1 MTDHLTSSLTE
12 EQRRL
17 LALRLRNA
25 DRSQPVSFTQEQL
38 WFLDR
43 LDPGN
48 PAYAIPFGL
57 RLTGP
62 LDRTALELAVGRVVD
77 RHSALRTT
85 FFERDGELRQRVRD
99 NASIAIEVTDL
110 SANPE
115 RVPEVALEHARHVFD
130 LSAGPLVAF
139 RLVVLGEQE
148 HLLLVTAHH
157 IVFDAASADVFAA
170 DLAAFYGGETL
181 PEPTMSFGRHAAAE
195 RRRLTDEVMDGHLAY
210 WKDRLAGG
218 PARSTVPSDLP
229 RPPVQT
235 HTGGRR
241 HFVVPKDL
249 TDRLA
254 AKARELGV
262 SLNAVVL
269 SGFAALIGQ
278 ERVLLGLPV
287 SGRGRAEL
295 ETMIGSLA
303 NMLVLRV
310 DLDGDASEVIR
321 GTHRAISE
329 AYAHQDAPY
338 ARVVEAVDPPRD
350 PSQNPLFQAM
360 LSLTD
365 APVTRTAGGV
375 EFSPFEVDN
384 GLTDFDL
391 FVVLSRVDGE
401 LRGVLGYNADLYLD
415 ETIGE
420 LAEQFLTVLAGLV
433 SGQPLRHRERISI
446 AATFT
451 ADPVREPLDVLNG
464 VLRLPVDVELA
475 PYQQIV
481 QHLLGGD
488 GGRRADVVLLR
499 WEDWLRHGDGTEA
512 NWEEL
517 EAAVTAYRQR
527 STAPLFLVVCPSQQS
542 FGHLDDRLAVLADR
556 TEGVHAVWFADWA
569 KALPVSAT
577 FDPQADKLGHVPYT
591 QEMFAALAILLTR
604 RLHPDADRLH
614 LLETAL
620 GDPASLAGRA
630 APAIRAVA
638 IDTPPVAPRN
648 RTEERL
654 AAVWREVLKLDE
666 VGVTHD
672 FFALGGHS
680 LLATQLL
687 SKVFAE
693 FGVDVSLHA
702 LFTHP
707 TVEALAALVDEPR
720 ETGHPLSPVSR
731 AEALELSAIQQ
742 RMWAA
747 TQLDP
752 ATTRMNTTFAVKLHG
767 ALDVPALR
775 GALAEVVRR
784 HEILR
789 TTFSEQDG
797 RPVMVV
803 RPDMDCWLPDAV
815 GSPEEFLLEHT
826 NHVYDLE
833 HGPLLRARLVRTGE
847 QEHHLLLGMHHI
859 VCDNTSW
866 GVLLAELSAG
876 YAQADLPELAV
887 QYADYAAWQ
896 QELLTEQAL
905 EPHRTHWRSYLAD
918 APSQL
923 EMPADRPE
931 RNETR
936 RTSSVVPDEVTE
948 ALKDLARAEGST
960 PFATLL
966 AAYAVVLYRRSAQ
979 PDVVLS
985 VPQQGRPRP
994 EVEHLIGCFTDLLP
1008 IRVDLAGRLSFRQ
1021 VLQRVHRAMVD
1032 GYQHADVP
1040 FSSVAHVLPRQKGRH
1055 PVYQCA
1061 FNYADLP
1068 DEAMSWPGL
1077 DLMPLEVPVTSLDF
1091 DLFLTLTTENGDLAA
1106 TLEYSADLFGTC
1118 GADELLGSF
1127 VTQLTEL
1134 VDSPDAPIVVERAV
1148 STVDGLPLSIM
1159 SSRPLDGVLAVLSS
1173 WADRL
1178 DLPLTVRTTPA
1189 GQILRP
1195 LLDPE
1200 AGLDGVEREITALV
1214 LRWED
1219 LFDGG
1224 VASFENAFAGLC
1236 TAIERWTGRTGAS
1249 LVVLATSEREEKPW
1263 PGVFGHAADRLAR
1276 RFPEVSVVDLLTAE
1290 GDQDVVLG
1298 NALARLAHGG
1308 ELPEDER
1315 TTQAPSTEEERA
1327 LAAVWQDVLKLP
1339 GVGVHD
1345 DFFELGGDSMTAI
1358 QVVWLANQAG
1368 IKLTPAQLTAKRT
1381 IAELLRVPM
1390 SEEQQA
1396 LAAVWCEV
1404 LKVPEVGLHDDFFEL
1419 GGDSMTAIQVVWLAN
1434 QAGIR
1439 FTPAQLTAKRTIAEL
1454 CAADVPGEAIDQ
1466 GPVEGDFLA
1475 TGAQRWF
1482 FEALAT
1488 SMVAPAHFNHPY
1500 YLQLRVPAAPEQL
1513 EQATHAL
1520 VAHHD
1525 GMRLRFRRE
1534 GIDWHAS
1541 HGPVEGAMPFVSFDV
1556 SAAADREQAIEDHLD
1571 EVHPTLDIAH
1581 GPLAKVVH
1589 FGLGGHEPDR
1599 VMIICHHLVTDGV
1612 SRSLILEDFQN
1623 ALRQVLAGETVDL
1636 GPKTTSFRDWAK
1648 KIDEY
1653 ARGPKPMEELE
1664 YWERQA
1670 PGSEELTADLP
1681 GRNTFG
1687 VMRDIHTTIDAET
1700 TARLRELA
1708 KAHQVGVSDLL
1719 VWASVRMA
1727 ADRSGSPEWTIATT
1741 GHGREALF
1749 DGLDLSRTVGWF
1761 QVMYP
1766 IRLTL
1771 PDTTD
1776 TNAVVSLAEQ
1786 LRQVP
1791 VNGIGY
1797 GLLRYNNPDP
1807 AVRQRLETANPQL
1820 TVNYAGAF
1828 GFTDLSSADEL
1839 FELCERELGVLQDK
1853 GTVWPG
1859 RIDVVGSLV
1868 HDRLRIEM
1876 NYGSEM
1882 FLPETAR
1889 RMLGD
1894 VEALLRRLVA
1904 DRPSAQNRMR

>member
-1 MTDHLTSSLTE
+1 MTDNLTSSLTE
-12 EQRRL
+12 EQRQL

-85 FFERDGELRQRVRD
+85 FFERDGELRQRVHD
-99 NASIAIEVTDL
+99 TVPIAIGVTDL
-110 SANPE
+110 SGNPD
-115 RVPEVALEHARHVFD
+115 RADEVALEHARHVFD
-130 LSAGPLVAF
+130 LSNGPLVAF
-139 RLVVLGEQE
+139 RLVVLGEEE

-157 IVFDAASADVFAA
+157 IVFDAASADVFSA
-170 DLAAFYGGETL
+170 DLAAFYGGEAL
-181 PEPTMSFGRHAAAE
+181 PELTTTFGRHAAAE
-195 RRRLTDEVMDGHLAY
+195 RRRLTPEVMDGHLAY
-210 WKDRLAGG
+210 WRDKLAGS

-229 RPPVQT
+229 RPAVQT

-241 HFVVPKDL
+241 HFVVPAGL
-249 TDRLA
+249 TERLA
-254 AKARELGV
+254 AKARALGV

-278 ERVLLGLPV
+278 ERVLLGMPV
-287 SGRGRAEL
+287 SGRGRPEL
-295 ETMIGSLA
+295 ERMVGSLA

-310 DLDGDASEVIR
+310 DLDGDVNDVVR

-329 AYAHQDAPY
+329 AYSHQDAPY

-350 PSQNPLFQAM
+350 PSRNPLFQAM
-360 LSLTD
+360 LSLTE
-365 APVTRTAGGV
+365 APAARVARGV

-401 LRGVLGYNADLYLD
+401 LRGVLGYNADLYLE
-415 ETIGE
+415 ETVAELGE
-420 LAEQFLTVLAGLV
+420 RFLAVLTDLV
-433 SGQPLRHRERISI
+433 ADRPLRRRDRISV

-451 ADPVREPLDVLNG
+451 ADPLREPLDVLHG

-475 PYQQIV
+475 PYGQTV
-481 QHLLGGD
+481 QHLLRGD
-488 GGRRADVVLLR
+488 DGRLADVVLLR
-499 WEDWLRHGDGTEA
+499 WEDWLRHGDAVEA
-512 NWEEL
+512 SWREL
-517 EAAVTAYRQR
+517 ETAVEAYRQQ
-527 STAPLFLVVCPSQQS
+527 SSAPLYLVVCPSEKP
-542 FGHLDDRLAVLADR
+542 FGHLDDRLAVLADQ

-569 KALPVSAT
+569 QTLPVGTA

-591 QEMFAALAILLTR
+591 PEMFAALAILLTR
-604 RLHPDADRLH
+604 ALHPSTGRLH
-614 LLETAL
+614 LLDTAL
-620 GDPASLAGRA
+620 GDPASLASRA
-630 APAIRAVA
+630 APSVRAVA
-638 IDTPPVAPRN
+638 VDTPPVAPRTP
-648 RTEERL
+648 TEERL
-654 AAVWREVLKLDE
+654 AAVWREVLKVEE

-707 TVEALAALVDEPR
+707 TVEALAELVEEPR
-720 ETGHPLSPVSR
+720 ETGRPLSPVSR
-731 AEALELSAIQQ
+731 SQALELSAIQQ

-752 ATTRMNTTFAVKLHG
+752 ATTRMNTTFAVALRG

-775 GALAEVVRR
+775 SAVAEVVRR

-789 TTFSEQDG
+789 TTFTEQDG

-803 RPDMDCWLPDAV
+803 HPSLGCWLPEAE
-815 GSPEEFLLEHT
+815 GTPEEFLREHT

-833 HGPLLRARLVRTGE
+833 NGPLLRVRLVRTGVD
-847 QEHHLLLGMHHI
+847 EHHLLLGMHHI

-866 GVLLAELSAG
+866 GVLLAELSACYSG
-876 YAQADLPELAV
+876 GELPELEV

-896 QELLTEQAL
+896 QDLLTDDAL
-905 EPHRTHWRSYLAD
+905 APHLDHWRTYLAG

-923 EMPADRPE
+923 ELPAERPE

-936 RTSSVVPDEVTE
+936 RISSAVPDRV
-948 ALKDLARAEGST
+948 ADAVKDLARAEGST

-994 EVEHLIGCFTDLLP
+994 EVEHLVGCFTDLLP
-1008 IRVDLAGRLSFRQ
+1008 IRVDLGGRITFRQ
-1021 VLQRVHRAMVD
+1021 ALQRVHRAMVD
-1032 GYQHADVP
+1032 GYRHADVP

-1068 DEAMSWPGL
+1068 EEALSWPGL
-1077 DLMPLEVPVTSLDF
+1077 AVEPLEVPVTSLDF
-1091 DLFLTLTTENGDLAA
+1091 DLFLTLTTEHGELAT
-1106 TLEYSADLFGTC
+1106 TLEYSADLLTPG
-1118 GADELLGSF
+1118 GATELLDGF
-1127 VTQLTEL
+1127 VAQLGEL
-1134 VDSPDAPIVVERAV
+1134 VGEPDAQIVVAQSV
-1148 STVDGLPLSIM
+1148 VDGQSLSVI
-1159 SSRPLDGVLAVLSS
+1159 SSRPADAVLDVVSDWS
-1173 WADRL
+1173 AKL
-1178 DLPLTVRTTPA
+1178 GHPLTLRTTPP
-1189 GQILRP
+1189 GQVLRP
-1195 LLDPE
+1195 LLDPA
-1200 AGLDGVEREITALV
+1200 AGLDGETTALV

-1219 LFDGG
+1219 LFEGG
-1224 VASFENAFAGLC
+1224 VAGFELAFARLC
-1236 TAIERWTGRTGAS
+1236 TAIERWTDRTGAA
-1249 LVVLATSEREEKPW
+1249 LTVLATSERSDVPW
-1263 PGVFGHAADRLAR
+1263 PGVFGHAADRLAS
-1276 RFPEVSVVDLLTAE
+1276 RFPSVSVVDLLTATGE
-1290 GDQDVVLG
+1290 QDVVLG
-1298 NALARLAHGG
+1298 TALARLALG
-1308 ELPEDER
+1308 ELPEEPQHR
-1315 TTQAPSTEEERA
+1315 TEAPRTEEERA
-1327 LAAVWQDVLKLP
+1327 LAAVWQDVLKVSE
-1339 GVGVHD
+1339 VGVHD

-1368 IKLTPAQLTAKRT
+1368 IKFTPAQLTAKRT
-1381 IAELLRVPM
+1381 VAELLRVPM
-1390 SEEQQA
+1390 TEEQQA

-1404 LKVPEVGLHDDFFEL
+1404 LKLDEVGPHDDFFEL

-1434 QAGIR
+1434 QAGIK

-1454 CAADVPGEAIDQ
+1454 CAATAPQQVADQ
-1466 GPVEGDFLA
+1466 GPVEGDFPA

-1488 SMVAPAHFNHPY
+1488 SMASPSHFNHPY
-1500 YLQLRVPAAPEQL
+1500 YLELRVPATPEQL
-1513 EQATHAL
+1513 EQATNAL

-1525 GMRLRFRRE
+1525 GLRLRFRRE
-1534 GIDWHAS
+1534 GIDWYAT

-1556 SAAADREQAIEDHLD
+1556 SGAADREQAIENHLG
-1571 EVHPTLDIAH
+1571 EVHPTLDLER

-1589 FGLGGHEPDR
+1589 FGLGGHGPDR
-1599 VMIICHHLVTDGV
+1599 VMVICHHLVTDGV
-1612 SRSLILEDFQN
+1612 SRSLVLEDFQN
-1623 ALRQVLAGETVDL
+1623 ALRQVLAGQPVDL
-1636 GPKTTSFRDWAK
+1636 GAKTTSFKDWALVV
-1648 KIDEY
+1648 DEY
-1653 ARGPKPMEELE
+1653 ARSPRPLAELE

-1670 PGSEELTADLP
+1670 PGAEEITPDLP
-1681 GRNTFG
+1681 GVNTFG
-1687 VMRDIHTTIDAET
+1687 VMKDIHTTIDAET
-1700 TARLRELA
+1700 TSRLRELA

-1727 ADRSGSPEWTIATT
+1727 AERHGSREWTIATT
-1741 GHGREALF
+1741 GHGREALA

-1766 IRLTL
+1766 VRLTL
-1771 PDTTD
+1771 PEGADTD
-1776 TNAVVSLAEQ
+1776 AVVSLARQ
-1786 LRQVP
+1786 LGQVP
-1791 VNGIGY
+1791 VNGLGY
-1797 GLLRYNNPDP
+1797 GLLRYNHPDP
-1807 AVRQRLETANPQL
+1807 AVRQRLETPNPQL

-1839 FELCERELGVLQDK
+1839 FGLCQEELGVLQDP

-1868 HDRLRIEM
+1868 GGRIRVEM
-1876 NYGSEM
+1876 NYGTEM
-1882 FLPETAR
+1882 YLPETAH
-1889 RMLGD
+1889 RMLGRI
-1894 VEALLRRLVA
+1894 EELLRRLV
-1904 DRPSAQNRMR
+1904 DKNRTA

>member
-12 EQRRL
+12 EQRL
-17 LALRLRNA
+17 LLELRLRNA

-99 NASIAIEVTDL
+99 NVSIAIEVTDL
-110 SANPE
+110 TANPE
-115 RVPEVALEHARHVFD
+115 RAQEVALEHARHVFD
-130 LSAGPLVAF
+130 LSTGPLVAF
-139 RLVVLGEQE
+139 RLVVLGDEE

-157 IVFDAASADVFAA
+157 IVFDAASAEVFGK
-170 DLAAFYGGETL
+170 DLAAYYGGETL
-181 PEPTMSFGRHAAAE
+181 PELTTLFGRHAAAE
-195 RRRLTDEVMDGHLAY
+195 RRRLTAGVMDEHLDY
-210 WKDRLAGG
+210 WRARLAGS

-229 RPPVQT
+229 RPAIQT
-235 HTGGRR
+235 HTGGRH
-241 HFVVPKDL
+241 HFIVPADL
-249 TDRLA
+249 TGKLA
-254 AKARELGV
+254 ARAREQGV

-269 SGFAALIGQ
+269 SGFAALLGQ
-278 ERVLLGLPV
+278 TAGQDRVLLGMPV
-287 SGRGRAEL
+287 GGRGRTEL
-295 ETMIGSLA
+295 EPMIGSLA

-310 DLDGDASEVIR
+310 DLDGTTSDVIR
-321 GTHRAISE
+321 GTHKAISE
-329 AYAHQDAPY
+329 AYTHQDAPY

-360 LSLTD
+360 LSLTE
-365 APVTRTAGGV
+365 APATRTVDGV
-375 EFSPFEVDN
+375 EFSPFEIDN

-391 FVVLSRVDGE
+391 FVILSRADGE
-401 LRGVLGYNADLYLD
+401 LRGVLGYNADLYLAD
-415 ETIGE
+415 TVAE
-420 LAEQFLTVLAGLV
+420 LGEQFLAILTGIVEDR
-433 SGQPLRHRERISI
+433 PLRPRNRISV

-451 ADPVREPLDVLNG
+451 ADPIGEPLDVLNG
-464 VLRLPVDVELA
+464 VLRLPIDVELA

-481 QHLLGGD
+481 QHLLHGD
-488 GGRRADVVLLR
+488 NGRLADVVLLR
-499 WEDWLRHGDGTEA
+499 WEDWLRHGDA
-512 NWEEL
+512 LDAAWQDL
-517 EAAVTAYRQR
+517 EMAITAYRQK
-527 STAPLFLVVCPSQQS
+527 SAAPLYLVVCPSEQT
-542 FGHLDDRLAVLADR
+542 FGHLDDKLAVLADR
-556 TEGVHAVWFADWA
+556 TEGVHAFWFADWA
-569 KALPVSAT
+569 EALPVSVT

-591 QEMFAALAILLTR
+591 PEMFAALAILLTKK
-604 RLHPDADRLH
+604 LNPDAHRLH
-614 LLETAL
+614 LLDSAL
-620 GDPASLAGRA
+620 GVPAKLAERA
-630 APAIRAVA
+630 APAVHGVA

-648 RTEERL
+648 DTERRL
-654 AAVWREVLKLDE
+654 AKVWREVLKLDE

-687 SKVFAE
+687 SKVHAE

-707 TVEALAALVDEPR
+707 TIEALAALVEEPQ
-720 ETGHPLSPVSR
+720 ETGQPLLPVSR
-731 AEALELSAIQQ
+731 SGDLGLSAIQQ

-747 TQLDP
+747 TQLDTT
-752 ATTRMNTTFAVKLHG
+752 TTRMNTTFAVRLRG
-767 ALDVPALR
+767 ELDVEALKR
-775 GALAEVVRR
+775 ALADVVSR

-789 TTFSEQDG
+789 TTFTERDG
-797 RPVMVV
+797 KPAMVV
-803 RPDMDCWLPDAV
+803 RDGMDCWLPEAN
-815 GSPEEFLLEHT
+815 GSPDEFLLEHT

-833 HGPLLRARLVRTGE
+833 NGPLLRARLVRTGE
-847 QEHHLLLGMHHI
+847 NEHHLLLGMHHI
-859 VCDNTSW
+859 ICDNTSW

-876 YAQADLPELAV
+876 YAGRDLPELEV

-896 QELLTEQAL
+896 QELLTEEAL
-905 EPHRTHWRSYLAD
+905 EPHLTYWRNRLAD
-918 APSQL
+918 APAQL
-923 EMPADRPE
+923 ETPAERPE
-931 RNETR
+931 RNETAR
-936 RTSSVVPDEVTE
+936 ASSVVPQSVSA
-948 ALKDLARAEGST
+948 ALKELARAEGST

-966 AAYAVVLYRRSAQ
+966 AAYAVVLYRRSGQ

-1008 IRVDLAGRLSFRQ
+1008 IRADLGGRLTFRQ
-1021 VLQRVHRAMVD
+1021 ILQRVHRAMVD

-1068 DEAMSWPGL
+1068 DEAMTWPGL
-1077 DLMPLEVPVTSLDF
+1077 ELEPLEVPVTSLDF
-1091 DLFLTLTTENGDLAA
+1091 DLFLTLTTEHGELAA
-1106 TLEYSADLFGTC
+1106 TLEYSADLLTTD
-1118 GADELLGSF
+1118 GADELLTEY
-1127 VTQLTEL
+1127 VTQLRDL
-1134 VDSPDAPIVVERAV
+1134 VAEPDEPIVVDR
-1148 STVDGLPLSIM
+1148 STVEGKPLSIV
-1159 SSRPLDGVLAVLSS
+1159 SSRPVDGALAVLSS
-1173 WADRL
+1173 WADKL

-1189 GQILRP
+1189 GQVLRP

-1200 AGLDGVEREITALV
+1200 AGLDGAEGETTALV

-1219 LFDGG
+1219 LFEGG
-1224 VASFENAFAGLC
+1224 VGPFENAFARLC
-1236 TAIERWTGRTGAS
+1236 AAVGRWTERTGGS
-1249 LVVLATSEREEKPW
+1249 LAVLATSEREEKPW

-1276 RFPEVSVVDLLTAE
+1276 RFPAVRVIDLLTAE
-1290 GDQDVVLG
+1290 GDPDVVLG
-1298 NALARLAHGG
+1298 TALARLVNAG
-1308 ELPEDER
+1308 ELPAEEQR
-1315 TTQAPSTEEERA
+1315 TTEAPRTDEERA
-1327 LAAVWQDVLKLP
+1327 LAAVWQEVLKLP
-1339 GVGVHD
+1339 EVGVHD

-1368 IKLTPAQLTAKRT
+1368 IKFTPAQLTAKRT

-1390 SEEQQA
+1390 TEEQQA
-1396 LAAVWCEV
+1396 LAAVWREV
-1404 LKVPEVGLHDDFFEL
+1404 LKLPEVGVHDDFFEL

-1434 QAGIR
+1434 QAGIK

-1454 CAADVPGEAIDQ
+1454 CAGNAPQQMADQ
-1466 GPVEGDFLA
+1466 GPVEGDFPA

-1488 SMVAPAHFNHPY
+1488 SMKTPSHFNHPY
-1500 YLQLRVPAAPEQL
+1500 YLRLRRQATPQQL
-1513 EQATHAL
+1513 EQAVNAL

-1556 SAAADREQAIEDHLD
+1556 SDVPADRREQAIEDLLN
-1571 EVHPTLDIAH
+1571 EVHPTLDLAR

-1589 FGLGGHEPDR
+1589 FGLGDDEPDR
-1599 VMIICHHLVTDGV
+1599 VMVICHHLVTDGV

-1623 ALRQVLAGETVDL
+1623 ALRQVLEGQKADL
-1636 GPKTTSFRDWAK
+1636 GPKTTSFKDWALRL
-1648 KIDEY
+1648 DEY
-1653 ARGPKPMEELE
+1653 ARGPEPLRELG

-1670 PGSEELTADLP
+1670 AGTEELTPDLP

-1687 VMRDIHTTIDAET
+1687 VMQDIHTTIDAET
-1700 TARLRELA
+1700 TARLRDLA
-1708 KAHQVGVSDLL
+1708 KAHQVGISDLL
-1719 VWASVRMA
+1719 IWASVRMA
-1727 ADRSGSPEWTIATT
+1727 ADRSSSPEWTIATT

-1749 DGLDLSRTVGWF
+1749 DDLDLSRTVGWF

-1771 PDTTD
+1771 PDD
-1776 TNAVVSLAEQ
+1776 SDVNAIKSLAGQ
-1786 LRQVP
+1786 LKQVP

-1797 GLLRYNNPDP
+1797 GLLRYSNPDP
-1807 AVRQRLETANPQL
+1807 AIRRRLETPNPQL
-1820 TVNYAGAF
+1820 TVNYAGSF

-1839 FELCERELGVLQDK
+1839 FELCDRELGVLQDK

-1868 HDRLRIEM
+1868 NGQIRIEM
-1876 NYGSEM
+1876 NYGTEM
-1882 FLPETAR
+1882 YLPETAR

-1894 VEALLRRLVA
+1894 IEELLRQLVSQK
-1904 DRPSAQNRMR
+1904 RTK

>member
-12 EQRRL
+12 EQRQL

-57 RLTGP
+57 KLTGP

-99 NASIAIEVTDL
+99 NVSIAIEVTDL
-110 SANPE
+110 TADPG
-115 RVPEVALEHARHVFD
+115 RAGEVALEHARHVFD
-130 LSAGPLVAF
+130 LTTGPLVAF

-157 IVFDAASADVFAA
+157 IVFDAASAEVFGS
-170 DLAAFYGGETL
+170 DLVAFYGGEAL
-181 PEPTMSFGRHAAAE
+181 PELPTTFGRHAAAE
-195 RRRLTDEVMDGHLAY
+195 RRRLTDEVMDEHLAY
-210 WKDRLAGG
+210 WRDKLADS

-229 RPPVQT
+229 RPAIQT
-235 HTGGRR
+235 HRGGRR
-241 HFVVPKDL
+241 HFVVPADL
-249 TDRLA
+249 TGKLA
-254 AKARELGV
+254 ARARELGV

-278 ERVLLGLPV
+278 ERVLLGMPV
-287 SGRGRAEL
+287 SGRGRPEL
-295 ETMIGSLA
+295 EPMIGSLA

-310 DLDGDASEVIR
+310 DLGADADEVVR

-360 LSLTD
+360 LSLTE
-365 APVTRTAGGV
+365 APAAKTAGGV

-415 ETIGE
+415 ETVGE
-420 LAEQFLTVLAGLV
+420 LGEQFLTVLSGLAAGE
-433 SGQPLRHRERISI
+433 PLRRRDRISI

-475 PYQQIV
+475 PYGQIV

-488 GGRRADVVLLR
+488 GGRLADVVLLR
-499 WEDWLRHGDGTEA
+499 WEDWLRHGDSVEA
-512 NWEEL
+512 SWQDL

-527 STAPLFLVVCPSQQS
+527 SAAPLFLVVCPSAQP
-542 FGHLDDRLAVLADR
+542 FGHLDDRLAVLADQ
-556 TEGVHAVWFADWA
+556 TGGVHAVWFADWA
-569 KALPVSAT
+569 EALPVSAP

-604 RLHPDADRLH
+604 ELHPDAPRLH
-614 LLETAL
+614 LLDTAL

-630 APAIRAVA
+630 APAVRAVA
-638 IDTPPVAPRN
+638 VGTPPVAPRT

-654 AAVWREVLKLDE
+654 AKVWREVLKLDE

-672 FFALGGHS
+672 FFTLGGHS

-707 TVEALAALVDEPR
+707 TVEALAGLVDEPGQ
-720 ETGHPLSPVSR
+720 TGHPLSPVSR
-731 AEALELSAIQQ
+731 TGPLEQSAIQQ

-747 TQLDP
+747 TQLDTT
-752 ATTRMNTTFAVKLHG
+752 TTRMNTTFAVRLRG
-767 ALDVPALR
+767 SLDVPALR
-775 GALAEVVRR
+775 AAVAQVVRR

-789 TTFSEQDG
+789 TTFAERDG

-803 RPDMDCWLPDAV
+803 HPDLDCWLPEAV
-815 GSPEEFLLEHT
+815 GSPGEFLLEHT
-826 NHVYDLE
+826 GHVYDLE
-833 HGPLLRARLVRTGE
+833 NGPLLRVRLVRTGTD
-847 QEHHLLLGMHHI
+847 EHHLLLGMHHI

-876 YAQADLPELAV
+876 YARAELPELAV

-896 QELLTEQAL
+896 RELLTDEAL
-905 EPHRTHWRSYLAD
+905 EPHANHWRSYLAE

-923 EMPADRPE
+923 ELPARRPE

-936 RTSSVVPDEVTE
+936 RTSSEVPGTVAE

-994 EVEHLIGCFTDLLP
+994 EVEHLVGCFTDLLP
-1008 IRVDLAGRLSFRQ
+1008 IRVDLAGRLTFRQ

-1032 GYQHADVP
+1032 GYRHADVP

-1068 DEAMSWPGL
+1068 EEAMTWPGL
-1077 DLMPLEVPVTSLDF
+1077 DLEPLEVPVTSLDF
-1091 DLFLTLTTENGDLAA
+1091 DLFLTLTTEHGELAA
-1106 TLEYSADLFGTC
+1106 TLEYSADVFTPC

-1127 VTQLTEL
+1127 VAQLAEL
-1134 VDSPDAPIVVERAV
+1134 VGAPDTPIVVEGTAR
-1148 STVDGLPLSIM
+1148 STVDGLPVSVV
-1159 SSRPLDGVLAVLSS
+1159 SSRPVDGVLPVLSS
-1173 WADRL
+1173 WADKL
-1178 DLPLTVRTTPA
+1178 GLPLTVRTTPA
-1189 GQILRP
+1189 GQVLRP

-1200 AGLDGVEREITALV
+1200 AGLDGVEREVTALL

-1219 LFDGG
+1219 LFEGG
-1224 VASFENAFAGLC
+1224 VAAFEIAFARLC
-1236 TAIERWTGRTGAS
+1236 GAIGRWTGRTGAS
-1249 LVVLATSEREEKPW
+1249 LAVLATSERGEKPW

-1276 RFPEVSVVDLLTAE
+1276 RFPAVTVVDLLTAE
-1290 GDQDVVLG
+1290 GNGDVVLG
-1298 NALARLAHGG
+1298 TALARLVHGG
-1308 ELPEDER
+1308 ELPEEPRAAEAPR
-1315 TTQAPSTEEERA
+1315 TGEERA
-1327 LAAVWQDVLKLP
+1327 LAAVWQDVLKLAE
-1339 GVGVHD
+1339 VGVHD

-1368 IKLTPAQLTAKRT
+1368 IRFTPAQLTAKRT

-1390 SEEQQA
+1390 TPEQQA
-1396 LAAVWCEV
+1396 LAGVWCEV
-1404 LKVPEVGLHDDFFEL
+1404 LKLQEVGPHDDFFEL

-1454 CAADVPGEAIDQ
+1454 CAATAPQPVVDQ
-1466 GPVEGDFLA
+1466 GPVQGDFPA

-1500 YLQLRVPAAPEQL
+1500 YLRLRVPATPEQL
-1513 EQATHAL
+1513 EQATNAL

-1525 GMRLRFRRE
+1525 GLRLRFRRE
-1534 GIDWHAS
+1534 GIDWYAS

-1556 SAAADREQAIEDHLD
+1556 SDAADREKAIEDHLN
-1571 EVHPTLDIAH
+1571 EVHPTLDIAD

-1599 VMIICHHLVTDGV
+1599 VMVICHHLVTDGV
-1612 SRSLILEDFQN
+1612 SRSLVLEDFQN
-1623 ALRQVLAGETVDL
+1623 ALRQVLAGEPVDL
-1636 GPKTTSFRDWAK
+1636 GPKTTSFRDWALR
-1648 KIDEY
+1648 IDEY
-1653 ARGPKPMEELE
+1653 ARGPQPLEELE

-1670 PGSEELTADLP
+1670 PGSEELTPDLP
-1681 GRNTFG
+1681 GLNTFG
-1687 VMRDIHTTIDAET
+1687 VMLDIHTTIDAET

-1708 KAHQVGVSDLL
+1708 KRHQVGVGDLL

-1727 ADRSGSPEWTIATT
+1727 AERSGSPEWTIATT

-1771 PDTTD
+1771 PEGADTD
-1776 TNAVVSLAEQ
+1776 AVVSLAEQ
-1786 LRQVP
+1786 LGTVP

-1797 GLLRYNNPDP
+1797 GLLRYNHPDP
-1807 AVRQRLETANPQL
+1807 AVRQRLEKPSPQL

-1828 GFTDLSSADEL
+1828 GFTDLSSAGEL
-1839 FELCERELGVLQDK
+1839 FDLCQSELGVLQDR

-1868 HDRLRIEM
+1868 DDRIRIEM
-1876 NYGSEM
+1876 NYGTEM
-1882 FLPETAR
+1882 YLPETAR
-1889 RMLGD
+1889 RMLGRI
-1894 VEALLRRLVA
+1894 EELLRRLV
-1904 DRPSAQNRMR
+1904 DQNRTR

>member
-12 EQRRL
+12 EQRQL

-57 RLTGP
+57 ELTGP

-99 NASIAIEVTDL
+99 NVSIAIEVVDL
-110 SANPE
+110 SEHPE
-115 RVPEVALEHARHVFD
+115 RADEVALEHARHAFD

-139 RLVVLGEQE
+139 RLVVLGPER

-157 IVFDAASADVFAA
+157 IVFDAASAEVFGA
-170 DLAAFYGGETL
+170 DLAAFYGGETP
-181 PEPTMSFGRHAAAE
+181 PELTTSFGRHAAAE
-195 RRRLTDEVMDGHLAY
+195 RRRLTAEVMDEHLAY
-210 WKDRLAGG
+210 WRDRLADS

-229 RPPVQT
+229 RPAVQT

-241 HFVVPKDL
+241 HFVVPREL
-249 TDRLA
+249 TEKLA
-254 AKARELGV
+254 ARAQQLGV

-278 ERVLLGLPV
+278 DRVLLGMPV
-287 SGRGRAEL
+287 SGRGRPGL
-295 ETMIGSLA
+295 EHLIGSLA

-310 DLDGDASEVIR
+310 DVQDDADKTIR

-329 AYAHQDAPY
+329 AYSHQDAPY

-360 LSLTD
+360 LSLTE
-365 APVTRTAGGV
+365 APAPRTAGGV
-375 EFSPFEVDN
+375 EFRPFEVDN

-391 FVVLSRVDGE
+391 FVVLSRTDGE
-401 LRGVLGYNADLYLD
+401 LRGVIGYNADLYLD
-415 ETIGE
+415 ETVGE
-420 LAEQFLTVLAGLV
+420 LGEQFLAVLAGLAE
-433 SGQPLRHRERISI
+433 GTLPRRDRISI

-451 ADPVREPLDVLNG
+451 ADPVRAPLDVLNG

-481 QHLLGGD
+481 QHLLKGD
-488 GGRRADVVLLR
+488 DGRLADVVLLR
-499 WEDWLRHGDGTEA
+499 WEDWTRHGDAVEA
-512 NWEEL
+512 NWQDL
-517 EAAVTAYRQR
+517 ETAVTAYRRR
-527 STAPLFLVVCPSQQS
+527 SAAPLHLVVCPSEQQ
-542 FGHLDDRLAVLADR
+542 FGHLDDRLAVLADS
-556 TEGVHAVWFADWA
+556 TEGVHATWFADWA

-577 FDPQADKLGHVPYT
+577 FDAQADKLGHVPYT

-604 RLHPDADRLH
+604 VLHPGAGRLH
-614 LLETAL
+614 LLGTAL
-620 GDPASLAGRA
+620 GEPAALAERA
-630 APAIRAVA
+630 APAVRAVA
-638 IDTPPVAPRN
+638 IDTPPVAPRTP
-648 RTEERL
+648 TEERL
-654 AAVWREVLKLDE
+654 ARVWREVLKLDE

-693 FGVDVSLHA
+693 FGADVSLHA

-707 TVEALAALVDEPR
+707 TVEALAELVDEPR

-731 AEALELSAIQQ
+731 DEPLELSAIQR

-752 ATTRMNTTFAVKLHG
+752 TTTRMNTTFAVALRG
-767 ALDVPALR
+767 SLDVPALR
-775 GALAEVVRR
+775 AAVANVVRR

-789 TTFSEQDG
+789 TTFAEQDG

-803 RPDMDCWLPDAV
+803 HPDMDCWLPEAV
-815 GSPEEFLLEHT
+815 GSPEEFLAEHT
-826 NHVYDLE
+826 THVYDLE
-833 HGPLLRARLVRTGE
+833 HGPLLRVRLVRTAA

-876 YAQADLPELAV
+876 YQAGDLPELTV

-896 QELLTEQAL
+896 QDLLTDEAL
-905 EPHRTHWRSYLAD
+905 APHQEHWRAYLAD

-923 EMPADRPE
+923 EVPADRPE

-936 RTSSVVPDEVTE
+936 RTSSVVPDRVAA

-994 EVEHLIGCFTDLLP
+994 EVEHLVGCFTDLLP
-1008 IRVDLAGRLSFRQ
+1008 IRVDLGGRLTFRQ
-1021 VLQRVHRAMVD
+1021 VVQRVHRAMVD
-1032 GYQHADVP
+1032 GYQHGDVP
-1040 FSSVAHVLPRQKGRH
+1040 FSSVAHVLPRQRGRH

-1077 DLMPLEVPVTSLDF
+1077 ELEPLEVPVTSLDF
-1091 DLFLTLTTENGDLAA
+1091 DLFLTLTTEHGELAA
-1106 TLEYSADLFGTC
+1106 TLEYSADLFGTD
-1118 GADELLGSF
+1118 GAGELLDSF
-1127 VTQLTEL
+1127 VAQLTEL
-1134 VDSPDAPIVVERAV
+1134 VEAPDTRIVVE
-1148 STVDGLPLSIM
+1148 SCTVDQPTMGIA
-1159 SSRPLDGVLAVLSS
+1159 SSRPLDGVLPVLTS
-1173 WADRL
+1173 WLDQL
-1178 DLPLTVRTTPA
+1178 DLPLTISTTAP
-1189 GQILRP
+1189 GQVLRP
-1195 LLDPE
+1195 LLDPA
-1200 AGLDGVEREITALV
+1200 AGFGGGTTALV

-1224 VASFENAFAGLC
+1224 VAAFELAFDRLG
-1236 TAIERWTGRTGAS
+1236 TAIERWTERTGGDLA
-1249 LVVLATSEREEKPW
+1249 VLATSERTEKPW

-1276 RFPEVSVVDLLTAE
+1276 RFPTLRVVDLLTAQ

-1298 NALARLAHGG
+1298 TELARLLG
-1308 ELPEDER
+1308 ELPQKAQAKELPR
-1315 TTQAPSTEEERA
+1315 TDDERA
-1327 LAAVWQDVLKLP
+1327 LAAVWQDVLK
-1339 GVGVHD
+1339 VH
-1345 DFFELGGDSMTAI
+1345 
-1358 QVVWLANQAG
+1358 
-1368 IKLTPAQLTAKRT
+1368 
-1381 IAELLRVPM
+1381 
-1390 SEEQQA
+1390 
-1396 LAAVWCEV
+1396 EV
-1404 LKVPEVGLHDDFFEL
+1404 SVHDDFFEL

-1454 CAADVPGEAIDQ
+1454 LRVPMSEEQQALAAVWREVLKVDEVGAHDDFFALGGDSMTAIQVVWLANQAGIRFTPAQLTAKRTIAALLVADAPEQVADQ
-1466 GPVEGDFLA
+1466 GPVEGDFPA

-1500 YLQLRVPAAPEQL
+1500 YLRLRVPATPDQL
-1513 EQATHAL
+1513 ERATNAL

-1534 GIDWHAS
+1534 GNDWHAS
-1541 HGPVEGAMPFVSFDV
+1541 HGPVDGAMPFVSFDV
-1556 SAAADREQAIEDHLD
+1556 SDAADREKAIEAHLN
-1571 EVHPTLDIAH
+1571 EVHPTLDIKD

-1599 VMIICHHLVTDGV
+1599 VMVICHHLVTDGV

-1623 ALRQVLAGETVDL
+1623 ALRQVLAGRCVDL
-1636 GPKTTSFRDWAK
+1636 GPKTTSFRDWARE
-1648 KIDEY
+1648 IDGY
-1653 ARGPKPMEELE
+1653 ARGPEPLRELE

-1670 PGSEELTADLP
+1670 PGSEDMTPDLP

-1687 VMRDIHTTIDAET
+1687 VMQDIHTTLDADT
-1700 TARLRELA
+1700 TTRLRELA
-1708 KAHQVGVSDLL
+1708 KANHVGVSDLL

-1727 ADRSGSPEWTIATT
+1727 SDRFGGPEWTIATT

-1766 IRLTL
+1766 VRLTL
-1771 PDTTD
+1771 PDGDD
-1776 TNAVVSLAEQ
+1776 TAAITSLAGQ
-1786 LRQVP
+1786 LKQVP

-1797 GLLRYNNPDP
+1797 GLLRYNHPDP
-1807 AVRQRLETANPQL
+1807 AVRRRLETPNPQL

-1839 FELCERELGVLQDK
+1839 FELCQEELGVLQDK
-1853 GTVWPG
+1853 GTEWPG

-1868 HDRLRIEM
+1868 DGRIRIEM
-1876 NYGSEM
+1876 NYGTEM
-1882 FLPETAR
+1882 YLPETAR
-1889 RMLGD
+1889 RMLG
-1894 VEALLRRLVA
+1894 EIEGLLRQLA
-1904 DRPSAQNRMR
+1904 DQNRTR

>member
-12 EQRRL
+12 EQRQL

-57 RLTGP
+57 KLTGP
-62 LDRTALELAVGRVVD
+62 LDRTALELAVSRVVD

-99 NASIAIEVTDL
+99 NVSIAIEVTDL
-110 SANPE
+110 SEHPE
-115 RVPEVALEHARHVFD
+115 RAQEIALEHARHVFD

-157 IVFDAASADVFAA
+157 IVFDAASAEVFGA
-170 DLAAFYGGETL
+170 DLVAFYGGATL
-181 PEPTMSFGRHAAAE
+181 LELTTSFGRHAAAE
-195 RRRLTDEVMDGHLAY
+195 RRRLTDEVMDEHLAY
-210 WKDRLAGG
+210 WREKLADS

-229 RPPVQT
+229 RPAVQT
-235 HTGGRR
+235 HTGGRH

-249 TDRLA
+249 TERLA
-254 AKARELGV
+254 ARARELGV

-278 ERVLLGLPV
+278 ERVLLGMPV
-287 SGRGRAEL
+287 SGRGRPEL
-295 ETMIGSLA
+295 ESMIGSLA

-310 DLDGDASEVIR
+310 DLDGDADEAIR

-329 AYAHQDAPY
+329 AYSHQDAPY

-360 LSLTD
+360 LSLTE
-365 APVTRTAGGV
+365 APAARVADGV

-415 ETIGE
+415 ETVRDLG
-420 LAEQFLTVLAGLV
+420 EQFLTVLTGLV
-433 SGQPLRHRERISI
+433 SGAPLRRRDRISI

-464 VLRLPVDVELA
+464 VLRLPIDVELA

-481 QHLLGGD
+481 RHLLAGD
-488 GGRRADVVLLR
+488 GGRLADVVLLR
-499 WEDWLRHGDGTEA
+499 WEDWLRHGDAVEA
-512 NWEEL
+512 NWQDL
-517 EAAVTAYRQR
+517 ETAVTAYRQR
-527 STAPLFLVVCPSQQS
+527 SEAPLFLVVCPSEQT
-542 FGHLDDRLAVLADR
+542 FGHLDDRLAVLADQ

-569 KALPVSAT
+569 KALPVSGT

-604 RLHPDADRLH
+604 KLHPAADRLH

-620 GDPASLAGRA
+620 GDPASLADRA

-638 IDTPPVAPRN
+638 IDTPPVAPRTK
-648 RTEERL
+648 TEERL
-654 AAVWREVLKLDE
+654 ARVWREVLKLDE

-707 TVEALAALVDEPR
+707 TVEALAALVDEPQ

-731 AEALELSAIQQ
+731 TSALELSAIQQ

-747 TQLDP
+747 TQLDTT
-752 ATTRMNTTFAVKLHG
+752 TTRMNTTFAVLLRG
-767 ALDVPALR
+767 SLDVPALR
-775 GALAEVVRR
+775 GAVAEVVRR

-789 TTFSEQDG
+789 TTFAERDG

-803 RPDMDCWLPDAV
+803 RSEMDCWLPESV
-815 GSPEEFLLEHT
+815 GSPEEFLVEHT

-833 HGPLLRARLVRTGE
+833 NGPLLRVRLVRTGAN
-847 QEHHLLLGMHHI
+847 EHHLLLGMHHI

-866 GVLLAELSAG
+866 GVLLAELSAC
-876 YAQADLPELAV
+876 YAQGDLPELAV

-896 QELLTEQAL
+896 QELLTEDAL
-905 EPHRTHWRSYLAD
+905 EPHLNHWRSYLAD

-923 EMPADRPE
+923 ELPAERPE

-936 RTSSVVPDEVTE
+936 RTSNEVPGKVAE

-1008 IRVDLAGRLSFRQ
+1008 IRVDLAGRLTFRQ
-1021 VLQRVHRAMVD
+1021 ILQRVHRSMVD

-1077 DLMPLEVPVTSLDF
+1077 DLVPLEVPVTSLDF
-1091 DLFLTLTTENGDLAA
+1091 DLFLTLTTEHGELAA
-1106 TLEYSADLFGTC
+1106 TLEYSADLLTPC
-1118 GADELLGSF
+1118 AADELLESF
-1127 VTQLTEL
+1127 VAQLTEL
-1134 VDSPDAPIVVERAV
+1134 VEAPDAQIVVERTESA
-1148 STVDGLPLSIM
+1148 VDGCPMSIV
-1159 SSRPLDGVLAVLSS
+1159 SSRPLDGVLPVLSS
-1173 WADRL
+1173 WADKL
-1178 DLPLTVRTTPA
+1178 DLPMTVRTAPA
-1189 GQILRP
+1189 GQVLRP

-1200 AGLDGVEREITALV
+1200 AGLDGVERETTALV

-1224 VASFENAFAGLC
+1224 VGEFENAFARLC
-1236 TAIERWTGRTGAS
+1236 SAIERWTGRTGSGLA
-1249 LVVLATSEREEKPW
+1249 VLATSERDEKPW

-1276 RFPEVSVVDLLTAE
+1276 RFPAVSVVDLLMAE
-1290 GDQDVVLG
+1290 GNQDVVLG
-1298 NALARLAHGG
+1298 TALARLVHSG
-1308 ELPEDER
+1308 ELPEETSTTEAPR
-1315 TTQAPSTEEERA
+1315 TDEERA
-1327 LAAVWQDVLKLP
+1327 LAAVWQDVLKLSE
-1339 GVGVHD
+1339 VGVHD
-1345 DFFELGGDSMTAI
+1345 DFFALGGDSMTAI

-1368 IKLTPAQLTAKRT
+1368 IKFTPAQLTAKRT

-1396 LAAVWCEV
+1396 LAAVWREV
-1404 LKVPEVGLHDDFFEL
+1404 LKLEEVGPHDDFFAL

-1434 QAGIR
+1434 QAGIK

-1454 CAADVPGEAIDQ
+1454 CASAAPQQVADQ
-1466 GPVEGDFLA
+1466 GPVEGDFPA

-1500 YLQLRVPAAPEQL
+1500 YLQLRVPATPEQL
-1513 EQATHAL
+1513 EQATNAL
-1520 VAHHD
+1520 VTHHD

-1534 GIDWHAS
+1534 GVDWHAS

-1556 SAAADREQAIEDHLD
+1556 SAAADREQAIEDHLN
-1571 EVHPTLDIAH
+1571 EVHPTLDITD

-1599 VMIICHHLVTDGV
+1599 VMVICHHLVTDGI

-1623 ALRQVLAGETVDL
+1623 ALRQVLAGRKVDL
-1636 GPKTTSFRDWAK
+1636 GPKTTAFRDWAL

-1653 ARGPKPMEELE
+1653 ARGPKPVQELA

-1670 PGSEELTADLP
+1670 PETEEITADLP

-1687 VMRDIHTTIDAET
+1687 VMQDIHTTIDAET
-1700 TARLRELA
+1700 TTRLRELA

-1727 ADRSGSPEWTIATT
+1727 ADRFGSPEWTIATT

-1766 IRLTL
+1766 VRLTL
-1771 PDTTD
+1771 PDASD
-1776 TNAVVSLAEQ
+1776 TAAIVSLADQ
-1786 LRQVP
+1786 LKQVP

-1797 GLLRYNNPDP
+1797 GLLRYNHPDP
-1807 AVRQRLETANPQL
+1807 AVRQRLETPNPQL

-1839 FELCERELGVLQDK
+1839 FDLCQSELGVLQDK

-1868 HDRLRIEM
+1868 DGRIRVEM
-1876 NYGSEM
+1876 NYGTEM
-1882 FLPETAR
+1882 YLPETAH

-1894 VEALLRRLVA
+1894 IEELLRRLV
-1904 DRPSAQNRMR
+1904 DQNRMR

>member
-1 MTDHLTSSLTE
+1 MTDNLTSSLTE
-12 EQRRL
+12 DQRRL
-17 LALRLRNA
+17 LELRLRHA

-62 LDRTALELAVGRVVD
+62 LDRAALELAVGRVVD

-85 FFERDGELRQRVRD
+85 FFDRDGELRQRVHD
-99 NASIAIEVTDL
+99 TVPIAIEVTDL
-110 SANPE
+110 SAD
-115 RVPEVALEHARHVFD
+115 RGRAGEVVREHARHVFD
-130 LSAGPLVAF
+130 LGTGPLVAF
-139 RLVVLGEQE
+139 RLVVLGEEE

-157 IVFDAASADVFAA
+157 IVFDAASAEVFCA
-170 DLAAFYGGETL
+170 DLAACYGGATL
-181 PEPTMSFGRHAAAE
+181 PEPAASFARYAAAE
-195 RRRLTDEVMDGHLAY
+195 RRRLTGEVMDGHLAH
-210 WKDRLAGG
+210 WREKLAGS
-218 PARSTVPSDLP
+218 PARSTVPPDLP
-229 RPPVQT
+229 RPAVQT

-241 HFVVPKDL
+241 HFVVPAGL
-249 TDRLA
+249 TSKLA
-254 AKARELGV
+254 ARARELGV

-269 SGFAALIGQ
+269 SGFAAVIGQ
-278 ERVLLGLPV
+278 ERVLLGMPV
-287 SGRGRAEL
+287 SGRGRPEL
-295 ETMIGSLA
+295 ESMIGSLA

-310 DLDGDASEVIR
+310 DLPDAPASEVIR
-321 GTHRAISE
+321 ATHRAISE

-350 PSQNPLFQAM
+350 PSRNPLFQAM
-360 LSLTD
+360 LSLTE
-365 APVTRTAGGV
+365 APLSRTAGGV
-375 EFSPFEVDN
+375 ELTPVEVDN

-415 ETIGE
+415 ETVRE
-420 LAEQFLTVLAGLV
+420 LGEQFTAVLTAIADEPER
-433 SGQPLRHRERISI
+433 SLRSRQRISV

-451 ADPVREPLDVLNG
+451 ADPVREPLDVLHG
-464 VLRLPVDVELA
+464 VLRLPVDVEMA
-475 PYQQIV
+475 PYQQIA
-481 QHLLGGD
+481 QHLIGGD
-488 GGRRADVVLLR
+488 GGRPADVVLLR
-499 WEDWLRHGDGTEA
+499 WEDWLRHGDA
-512 NWEEL
+512 LDASWEDF
-517 EAAVTAYRQR
+517 EAAVTAYRER
-527 STAPLFLVVCPSQQS
+527 SSAPLYLVVCPSVRA

-556 TEGVHAVWFADWA
+556 TEGVRAVWFADWA
-569 KALPVSAT
+569 KALPVGVV

-591 QEMFAALAILLTR
+591 PEMFAALAILLTR
-604 RLHPDADRLH
+604 TLHAGAHRIH
-614 LLETAL
+614 LLDTGL
-620 GDPASLAGRA
+620 GDPAALAERA
-630 APAIRAVA
+630 APAVRAVA
-638 IDTPPVAPRN
+638 VDTPPVAPRTT
-648 RTEERL
+648 TEERL
-654 AAVWREVLKLDE
+654 ARVWREVLKLDE

-687 SKVFAE
+687 SKVYAE

-707 TVEALAALVDEPR
+707 TVEALAGLVEEPG
-720 ETGHPLSPVSR
+720 ETGHPLSPVPRSG
-731 AEALELSAIQQ
+731 ALELSAIQQ

-752 ATTRMNTTFAVKLHG
+752 TTTRMNTTFAVLLRG
-767 ALDVPALR
+767 SLDVAAMR
-775 GALAEVVRR
+775 AAVAEVVGR

-789 TTFSEQDG
+789 TTFAERDG

-803 RPDMDCWLPDAV
+803 HAGMDCWLPEAE
-815 GSPEEFLLEHT
+815 GGPEEFLREHT

-833 HGPLLRARLVRTGE
+833 NGPLLRVRLVRTGVD
-847 QEHHLLLGMHHI
+847 EHHLLLGMHHI

-866 GVLLAELSAG
+866 GVLLAELSAC
-876 YAQADLPELAV
+876 YAHRELPELEV

-896 QELLTEQAL
+896 RELLTEEAL
-905 EPHRTHWRSYLAD
+905 EPHLDHWRSSLAD

-923 EMPADRPE
+923 ELPAERPE
-931 RNETR
+931 RNDTE
-936 RTSSVVPDEVTE
+936 RTSSAVPGAVAETVRE
-948 ALKDLARAEGST
+948 LARAEGST

-1008 IRVDLAGRLSFRQ
+1008 IRVDLGGRLTFRQ
-1021 VLQRVHRAMVD
+1021 VLHRVHRAMVD
-1032 GYQHADVP
+1032 GYRHSDVP
-1040 FSSVAHVLPRQKGRH
+1040 FSSVAHVLPRQRGRH

-1077 DLMPLEVPVTSLDF
+1077 DLEPLEVPVTSLDF
-1091 DLFLTLTTENGDLAA
+1091 DLFLTLTTERGELAA
-1106 TLEYSADLFGTC
+1106 TLEYSADLFTGE
-1118 GADELLGSF
+1118 GAAGLLESF
-1127 VTQLTEL
+1127 VAQLGEL
-1134 VDSPDAPIVVERAV
+1134 VSAPDAQIVVERPV
-1148 STVDGLPLSIM
+1148 STAETLPMSVI
-1159 SSRPLDGVLAVLSS
+1159 SSRPVDGVLPVLSS
-1173 WADRL
+1173 WADEL
-1178 DLPLTVRTTPA
+1178 GLPLTVRTTPA
-1189 GQILRP
+1189 GQVLRP

-1200 AGLDGVEREITALV
+1200 AGLDGVPGETTALV
-1214 LRWED
+1214 LWWED
-1219 LFDGG
+1219 LFEGG
-1224 VASFENAFAGLC
+1224 VGAFEIAFARLC
-1236 TAIERWTGRTGAS
+1236 AAIERWTGRTGGS
-1249 LVVLATSEREEKPW
+1249 LAVLAVSGREDTPW

-1276 RFPEVSVVDLLTAE
+1276 RFPAVSVVDLLTAE
-1290 GDQDVVLG
+1290 GDPGVVLG
-1298 NALARLAHGG
+1298 TALARLVHGG
-1308 ELPEDER
+1308 DLPEEPR
-1315 TTQAPSTEEERA
+1315 TAEAPRTDEER
-1327 LAAVWQDVLKLP
+1327 
-1339 GVGVHD
+1339 
-1345 DFFELGGDSMTAI
+1345 
-1358 QVVWLANQAG
+1358 
-1368 IKLTPAQLTAKRT
+1368 
-1381 IAELLRVPM
+1381 
-1390 SEEQQA
+1390 A

-1404 LKVPEVGLHDDFFEL
+1404 LKLREVGVHDDFFEL

-1454 CAADVPGEAIDQ
+1454 LRVPMTEEQQALAAVWCEVLKLPEVGVHDDFFELGGDSMTAIQVVWLANQAGIRFTPAQLTAQRTIAELCAATAPRPGAEQ
-1466 GPVEGDFLA
+1466 GPVEGDFPA

-1488 SMVAPAHFNHPY
+1488 SMTAPAHFNHPY
-1500 YLQLRVPAAPEQL
+1500 YLRLRVPATPEQL
-1513 EQATHAL
+1513 ERATAAL

-1525 GMRLRFRRE
+1525 GLRLRFRRE
-1534 GIDWHAS
+1534 GTDWHAS
-1541 HGPVEGAMPFVSFDV
+1541 HGPVESAMPFVSFDV
-1556 SAAADREQAIEDHLD
+1556 SDAADRERAIERHLN
-1571 EVHPTLDIAH
+1571 EVHPTLDLVD
-1581 GPLAKVVH
+1581 GPLAMVVH
-1589 FGLGGHEPDR
+1589 FGLGDHEPDR
-1599 VMIICHHLVTDGV
+1599 VMVICHHLVTDGV
-1612 SRSLILEDFQN
+1612 SRSLILEDFQS
-1623 ALRQVLAGETVDL
+1623 ALRQVLAGQTADL
-1636 GPKTTSFRDWAK
+1636 GPKTTAFRDWALRV
-1648 KIDEY
+1648 DEY
-1653 ARGPKPMEELE
+1653 ARGPRPLRELE

-1670 PGSEELTADLP
+1670 PGAEEITADLP

-1687 VMRDIHTTIDAET
+1687 VMADIHTTIDAET
-1700 TARLRELA
+1700 TARLRALA
-1708 KAHQVGVSDLL
+1708 KAHRVGVSDLL

-1766 IRLTL
+1766 VRLTL
-1771 PDTTD
+1771 PGGGDVA
-1776 TNAVVSLAEQ
+1776 AVRSVAEQ
-1786 LRQVP
+1786 LGRVP

-1807 AVRQRLETANPQL
+1807 AVRRRLETANPQL

-1839 FELCERELGVLQDK
+1839 FDLCREELGVLQDPA
-1853 GTVWPG
+1853 TAWPG

-1868 HDRLRIEM
+1868 GDRIRVEM
-1876 NYGSEM
+1876 NYGTEM
-1882 FLPETAR
+1882 YLPETAR

-1894 VEALLRRLVA
+1894 IEELLRRLV
-1904 DRPSAQNRMR
+1904 SQNRMG

>member
-12 EQRRL
+12 EQRQL

-57 RLTGP
+57 KLTGP

-99 NASIAIEVTDL
+99 NVSIAIEVTDL
-110 SANPE
+110 SEHPE
-115 RVPEVALEHARHVFD
+115 RAQEIALEQARHVFD

-157 IVFDAASADVFAA
+157 IVFDAASAEVFGA
-170 DLAAFYGGETL
+170 DLVAFYGGATL
-181 PEPTMSFGRHAAAE
+181 PELTTSFGRHAAAE
-195 RRRLTDEVMDGHLAY
+195 RRRLTDEVMDEHLAY
-210 WKDRLAGG
+210 WREKLAGS

-229 RPPVQT
+229 RPAVQT
-235 HTGGRR
+235 HTGGRH

-249 TDRLA
+249 TERLA
-254 AKARELGV
+254 ARARELGV

-278 ERVLLGLPV
+278 ERVLLGMPV
-287 SGRGRAEL
+287 SGRGRPEL
-295 ETMIGSLA
+295 ESMIGSLA

-310 DLDGDASEVIR
+310 DLDGDADEAIR

-329 AYAHQDAPY
+329 AYSHQDAPY

-360 LSLTD
+360 LSLTE
-365 APVTRTAGGV
+365 APAARVADGV

-415 ETIGE
+415 ETVRDLG
-420 LAEQFLTVLAGLV
+420 EQFLTVLTGLV
-433 SGQPLRHRERISI
+433 SGEPLRRRDRISI

-481 QHLLGGD
+481 RHLLAGD
-488 GGRRADVVLLR
+488 GGRLAHVVLLR
-499 WEDWLRHGDGTEA
+499 WEDWLRHGDAVEA
-512 NWEEL
+512 NWQDL
-517 EAAVTAYRQR
+517 ETAVTAYRQR
-527 STAPLFLVVCPSQQS
+527 SEAPLFLVVCPSEQT
-542 FGHLDDRLAVLADR
+542 FGHLDDRLAVLADQ

-569 KALPVSAT
+569 KVLPVSGT

-604 RLHPDADRLH
+604 KLHLGADRLH

-620 GDPASLAGRA
+620 GDPASLADRA

-638 IDTPPVAPRN
+638 IDTPPVAPRTK
-648 RTEERL
+648 TEERL
-654 AAVWREVLKLDE
+654 AEVWREVLKLDE

-731 AEALELSAIQQ
+731 INALELSAIQQ

-747 TQLDP
+747 TQLDTT
-752 ATTRMNTTFAVKLHG
+752 TTRMNTTFAVLLRG
-767 ALDVPALR
+767 SLDVPALR
-775 GALAEVVRR
+775 GAVAEVVRR

-789 TTFSEQDG
+789 TTFAERDG

-803 RPDMDCWLPDAV
+803 QSEMDCWLPESV
-815 GSPEEFLLEHT
+815 GSPEEFLVEHT

-833 HGPLLRARLVRTGE
+833 NGPLLRVRLVRTGAN
-847 QEHHLLLGMHHI
+847 EHHLLLGMHHI

-866 GVLLAELSAG
+866 GVLLAELSAC
-876 YAQADLPELAV
+876 YAQGDLPELAV

-896 QELLTEQAL
+896 QELLTEEAL
-905 EPHRTHWRSYLAD
+905 EPHLNHWRSYLAD

-923 EMPADRPE
+923 ELPAERPE

-936 RTSSVVPDEVTE
+936 RTSSEVPGKVAET
-948 ALKDLARAEGST
+948 LKELARAEGST

-1008 IRVDLAGRLSFRQ
+1008 IRVDLAGRLTFRQ
-1021 VLQRVHRAMVD
+1021 ILQRVHRSMVD

-1077 DLMPLEVPVTSLDF
+1077 DLVPLEVPVTSLDF
-1091 DLFLTLTTENGDLAA
+1091 DLFLTLTTEHGELAA
-1106 TLEYSADLFGTC
+1106 TLEYSADLLTPC
-1118 GADELLGSF
+1118 AADELLESF
-1127 VTQLTEL
+1127 VAQLTEL
-1134 VDSPDAPIVVERAV
+1134 VEAPDAQIVVERTESA
-1148 STVDGLPLSIM
+1148 VDGCPMSIV
-1159 SSRPLDGVLAVLSS
+1159 SSRPLDGVLPVLSS
-1173 WADRL
+1173 WADKL
-1178 DLPLTVRTTPA
+1178 DLPMTVRTTPA
-1189 GQILRP
+1189 GQVLRP

-1200 AGLDGVEREITALV
+1200 AGLDGVERETTALV

-1224 VASFENAFAGLC
+1224 VGEFENAFARLC
-1236 TAIERWTGRTGAS
+1236 SAIERWTGRTGSGLA
-1249 LVVLATSEREEKPW
+1249 VLATSERDEKPW
-1263 PGVFGHAADRLAR
+1263 PGVFGHATDRLAR
-1276 RFPEVSVVDLLTAE
+1276 RFPAVSVVDLLMAE
-1290 GDQDVVLG
+1290 GNRDVVLG
-1298 NALARLAHGG
+1298 TALARLVHSGD
-1308 ELPEDER
+1308 LPEETSTTEAPR
-1315 TTQAPSTEEERA
+1315 TDEERA
-1327 LAAVWQDVLKLP
+1327 LAAVWQDVLKLSE
-1339 GVGVHD
+1339 VGVHD
-1345 DFFELGGDSMTAI
+1345 DFFALGGDSMTAI

-1368 IKLTPAQLTAKRT
+1368 IKFTPAQLTAKRT

-1396 LAAVWCEV
+1396 LAAVWREV
-1404 LKVPEVGLHDDFFEL
+1404 LKLEEVGPHDDFFAL

-1434 QAGIR
+1434 QAGIK

-1454 CAADVPGEAIDQ
+1454 CAAAAPQQVADQ
-1466 GPVEGDFLA
+1466 GPVEGDFPA

-1500 YLQLRVPAAPEQL
+1500 YLQLRVPATPEQL
-1513 EQATHAL
+1513 EQATNAL

-1556 SAAADREQAIEDHLD
+1556 SAAADREQAIEDHLN
-1571 EVHPTLDIAH
+1571 EVHPTLDITD

-1589 FGLGGHEPDR
+1589 FGLGGHKPDR
-1599 VMIICHHLVTDGV
+1599 VMVICHHLVTDGI

-1623 ALRQVLAGETVDL
+1623 ALRQVLAGREVDL
-1636 GPKTTSFRDWAK
+1636 GPKTTAFRDWAL

-1653 ARGPKPMEELE
+1653 ARGPKPVQELA

-1670 PGSEELTADLP
+1670 PGTEEITADLP

-1687 VMRDIHTTIDAET
+1687 VMQDIHTTIDAET
-1700 TARLRELA
+1700 TTRLRELA

-1766 IRLTL
+1766 VRLTL
-1771 PDTTD
+1771 PDASD
-1776 TNAVVSLAEQ
+1776 TAAIVSLADQ
-1786 LRQVP
+1786 LKQVP

-1797 GLLRYNNPDP
+1797 GLLRYNHPDP
-1807 AVRQRLETANPQL
+1807 AVRHRLETPNPQL

-1839 FELCERELGVLQDK
+1839 FDLCQSELGVLQDK

-1868 HDRLRIEM
+1868 DGRIRVEM
-1876 NYGSEM
+1876 NYGTEM
-1882 FLPETAR
+1882 YLPETAR

-1894 VEALLRRLVA
+1894 IEELLRRLV
-1904 DRPSAQNRMR
+1904 DQNRMR

>member
-1 MTDHLTSSLTE
+1 MTDNLTSSLTE
-12 EQRRL
+12 EQRQL

-48 PAYAIPFGL
+48 PAYAIPFGI

-62 LDRTALELAVGRVVD
+62 LDRTALELAIAQVVD

-99 NASIAIEVTDL
+99 DVSIAVEVTDL
-110 SANPE
+110 TGQPE
-115 RVPEVALEHARHVFD
+115 DAQRIAAEHARRVFD

-139 RLVVLGEQE
+139 RLVVLGEEE

-157 IVFDAASADVFAA
+157 IVFDAASAEVFGA
-170 DLAAFYGGETL
+170 DLAAFYGGEKL
-181 PEPTMSFGRHAAAE
+181 PEPTTSLGRHAAAE
-195 RRRLTDEVMDGHLAY
+195 RRRLTSEVMDEHLAY
-210 WKDRLAGG
+210 WRERLAGS
-218 PARSTVPSDLP
+218 PVRSTVPPDLP
-229 RPPVQT
+229 RPAVQT

-241 HFVVPKDL
+241 HFVVPRDL
-249 TDRLA
+249 TERLA
-254 AKARELGV
+254 ARARELGV

-269 SGFAALIGQ
+269 SGFAALLGQITAQ
-278 ERVLLGLPV
+278 ERVLLGMPV
-287 SGRGRAEL
+287 SGRGRTEL
-295 ETMIGSLA
+295 ESMIGSLA
-303 NMLVLRV
+303 NVLVLRV
-310 DLDGDASEVIR
+310 DVPDAPVNEVIR

-360 LSLTD
+360 LSLTE
-365 APVTRTAGGV
+365 ATAVRLAGGV

-391 FVVLSRVDGE
+391 FAVLSRVDGE

-415 ETIGE
+415 ETVRE
-420 LAEQFLTVLAGLV
+420 LGEQFLAVLTGIADAPERSV
-433 SGQPLRHRERISI
+433 RRRQRISI

-451 ADPVREPLDVLNG
+451 ADPVREPLTVLNG

-488 GGRRADVVLLR
+488 DGRLADVVLLR
-499 WEDWLRHGDGTEA
+499 WEDWLRHGDALEA
-512 NWEEL
+512 SWQEL
-517 EAAVTAYRQR
+517 ETAVAAYRQR
-527 STAPLFLVVCPSQQS
+527 STAPLYLVVCPSEQA
-542 FGHLDDRLAVLADR
+542 FGRLDDRLAVLADQ

-569 KALPVSAT
+569 DALPVGVT
-577 FDPQADKLGHVPYT
+577 FDTQADKLGHVPYT
-591 QEMFAALAILLTR
+591 PEMFAALAILLTR
-604 RLHPDADRLH
+604 KLHTGDRMH
-614 LLETAL
+614 LLDTDLGVPAAL
-620 GDPASLAGRA
+620 AERA
-630 APAIRAVA
+630 APTVRAVA
-638 IDTPPVAPRN
+638 IDTPPVAPRTG
-648 RTEERL
+648 TEQRL
-654 AAVWREVLKLDE
+654 AEVWREVLKLDE

-687 SKVFAE
+687 SKVHAE

-707 TVEALAALVDEPR
+707 TVEALAGLVDEPQ

-731 AEALELSAIQQ
+731 TGSLELSAIQQ

-747 TQLDP
+747 TQLDTT
-752 ATTRMNTTFAVKLHG
+752 TTRMNTTFAVLLRG
-767 ALDVPALR
+767 SLDVTGLR
-775 GALAEVVRR
+775 RAVAEVVQR

-789 TTFSEQDG
+789 TTFTERDG

-803 RPDMDCWLPDAV
+803 HDDLDCWLPEAE

-833 HGPLLRARLVRTGE
+833 NGPLLRVRLVHTWE
-847 QEHHLLLGMHHI
+847 HEHHLLLGMHHI
-859 VCDNTSW
+859 ICDNTSW

-876 YAQADLPELAV
+876 YATRELPSLPV

-896 QELLTEQAL
+896 QELLTEDAL
-905 EPHRTHWRSYLAD
+905 EPHLTYWRERLRD

-923 EMPADRPE
+923 EMPAERPE
-931 RNETR
+931 RNETVR
-936 RTSSVVPDEVTE
+936 ATSVVPGAVAE
-948 ALKDLARAEGST
+948 ALRELARAEGST

-1008 IRVDLAGRLSFRQ
+1008 IRVDLGGRLTFRQ
-1021 VLQRVHRAMVD
+1021 ILQRVHRAMVD
-1032 GYQHADVP
+1032 GYQHGDVP

-1077 DLMPLEVPVTSLDF
+1077 ELEPLEVPVTSLDF
-1091 DLFLTLTTENGDLAA
+1091 DLFLTLTTEHGELAA
-1106 TLEYSADLFGTC
+1106 TLEYSADLFTGG
-1118 GADELLGSF
+1118 GADELLTSF
-1127 VTQLTEL
+1127 VTQLGEL
-1134 VDSPDAPIVVERAV
+1134 VDTPDKPIVVEHKKSVVDARPV
-1148 STVDGLPLSIM
+1148 SVI
-1159 SSRPLDGVLAVLSS
+1159 SSRPAGDVVSELDRWSERAGMPVN
-1173 WADRL
+1173 
-1178 DLPLTVRTTPA
+1178 VRTTPA
-1189 GQILRP
+1189 GQVLRP

-1200 AGLDGVEREITALV
+1200 AGLDGVEREMTALIIH
-1214 LRWED
+1214 WED

-1224 VASFENAFAGLC
+1224 VGAFEIAFARLC
-1236 TAIERWTGRTGAS
+1236 AAIDRWNERTGAP
-1249 LVVLATSEREEKPW
+1249 LAVLATSARDEKPW
-1263 PGVFGHAADRLAR
+1263 PGVFGHAADRITR
-1276 RFPEVSVVDLLTAE
+1276 RFPAVSVVDLLTAE
-1290 GDQDVVLG
+1290 DDLG
-1298 NALARLAHGG
+1298 TALARLVFGD
-1308 ELPEDER
+1308 LPDQAESAGVTEAPR
-1315 TTQAPSTEEERA
+1315 TDDERA
-1327 LAAVWQDVLKLP
+1327 LAAVWQEVLKVSE
-1339 GVGVHD
+1339 VGVHD
-1345 DFFELGGDSMTAI
+1345 DFFVLGGDSMTAI

-1368 IKLTPAQLTAKRT
+1368 IKFTPAQLTAKRT
-1381 IAELLRVPM
+1381 IAELVRVPM
-1390 SEEQQA
+1390 TEEQQA
-1396 LAAVWCEV
+1396 LAAVWREV
-1404 LKVPEVGLHDDFFEL
+1404 LKLSEVGVHDDFFAL

-1434 QAGIR
+1434 QAGIK

-1454 CAADVPGEAIDQ
+1454 CAATAPQSTIDQ
-1466 GPVEGDFLA
+1466 GPVEGDFPA

-1500 YLQLRVPAAPEQL
+1500 YLRLRVPATPEQL
-1513 EQATHAL
+1513 EQATNAL

-1556 SAAADREQAIEDHLD
+1556 SDAADREQAIEDHLN
-1571 EVHPTLDIAH
+1571 EVHPTLDIAA

-1589 FGLGGHEPDR
+1589 FGLGGREPDR
-1599 VMIICHHLVTDGV
+1599 VMVICHHLVTDGV
-1612 SRSLILEDFQN
+1612 SRALILEDFQN
-1623 ALRQVLAGETVDL
+1623 ALRQVIAGEPVDL
-1636 GPKTTSFRDWAK
+1636 GPKTTAFKDWALK
-1648 KIDEY
+1648 LDEY
-1653 ARGPKPMEELE
+1653 ARGPEPMRELAF
-1664 YWERQA
+1664 WEKQA
-1670 PGSEELTADLP
+1670 PGAEEITADLP
-1681 GRNTFG
+1681 GENTFG
-1687 VMRDIHTTIDAET
+1687 VMKDIHTTIDAET
-1700 TARLRELA
+1700 TARLRDLA

-1719 VWASVRMA
+1719 IWASVRMA
-1727 ADRSGSPEWTIATT
+1727 ADRSGSPEWTISTT

-1766 IRLTL
+1766 VRLTL
-1771 PDTTD
+1771 PADTD
-1776 TNAVVSLAEQ
+1776 DAGAVVALAGQ
-1786 LRQVP
+1786 LKQVP
-1791 VNGIGY
+1791 VNGLGY

-1807 AVRQRLETANPQL
+1807 AVRQRLETPNPQL

-1828 GFTDLSSADEL
+1828 GFTDISSADEL
-1839 FELCERELGVLQDK
+1839 FGLCDQELGVLQDK

-1868 HDRLRIEM
+1868 NDRIRIEM
-1876 NYGSEM
+1876 NYGTEM

-1889 RMLGD
+1889 QMLTD
-1894 VEALLRRLVA
+1894 IEELLRQLV
-1904 DRPSAQNRMR
+1904 AQNRKK